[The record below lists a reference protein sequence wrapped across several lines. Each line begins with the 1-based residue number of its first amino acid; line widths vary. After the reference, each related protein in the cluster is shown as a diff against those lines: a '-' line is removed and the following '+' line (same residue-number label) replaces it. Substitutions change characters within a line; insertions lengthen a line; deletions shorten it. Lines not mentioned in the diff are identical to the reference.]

1 MPYPQ
6 ARTEI
11 LIGAKGLAR
20 LRTARVL
27 IAGLGGVGGHVAEA
41 LGRAGIGRLT
51 LLDHDVVSPSNLN
64 RQLLAL
70 HSTLGRPKIEVMAER
85 LRDIDPTLELTLI
98 GEFLQPDGAESLV
111 SATTFDVTVQSPP
124 LAKGGEGGFG
134 SRHLGEIPP
143 APLFSKGGGECLPF
157 DYVADCIDSIAC
169 KAALVAA
176 CHRHGVPVVS
186 ALGAG
191 NCLDVRRVQVATLNQ
206 THVCPLARELR
217 RQLRERG
224 APLNY
229 PVVYSDELRRPPLP
243 HQPVSSDTPGR
254 PRAVNGTISYM
265 PALFGVMLAGVVI
278 QRLLAG
284 VESVG

>member
-1 MPYPQ
+1 MPCPQ

-11 LIGAKGLAR
+11 LIGAEGLAR
-20 LRTARVL
+20 LRAARVL
-27 IAGLGGVGGHVAEA
+27 VAGLGGVGGHVAEA

-70 HSTLGRPKIEVMAER
+70 HSTLGRPKVEIMAER
-85 LRDIDPTLELTLI
+85 LRDIDPTLELALV
-98 GEFLQPDGAESLV
+98 GEFLPPDGAETLV
-111 SATTFDVTVQSPP
+111 SGA
-124 LAKGGEGGFG
+124 AY
-134 SRHLGEIPP
+134 
-143 APLFSKGGGECLPF
+143 

-176 CHRHGVPVVS
+176 CHRHGVPVIS

-191 NCLDVRRVQVATLNQ
+191 NCLDVRRVRVATLNQ
-206 THVCPLARELR
+206 TQVCPLARELR
-217 RQLRERG
+217 RQLREQG

-229 PVVYSDELRRPPLP
+229 PVIYSDEPRRPPLP
-243 HQPVSSDTPGR
+243 HQPVDGDTPGR

-278 QRLLAG
+278 RQLLAG
-284 VESVG
+284 VESVC

>member
-1 MPYPQ
+1 MPCSQ

-11 LIGAKGLAR
+11 LIGAEGLAR
-20 LRTARVL
+20 LRAAQVL
-27 IAGLGGVGGHVAEA
+27 VAGLGGVGGYVAEA

-70 HSTLGRPKIEVMAER
+70 HSTLGRPKVEVMAER

-98 GEFLQPDGAESLV
+98 GEFLQPNGAETLV
-111 SATTFDVTVQSPP
+111 SVA
-124 LAKGGEGGFG
+124 A
-134 SRHLGEIPP
+134 
-143 APLFSKGGGECLPF
+143 C

-176 CHRHGVPVVS
+176 CHHYGVPVIS

-191 NCLDVRRVQVATLNQ
+191 NCLDVSRVRVATLNQ
-206 THVCPLARELR
+206 TQVCPLARELR

-229 PVVYSDELRRPPLP
+229 PVVYSDEPRRPPLP
-243 HQPVSSDTPGR
+243 HQPVDGDTPGR

-265 PALFGVMLAGVVI
+265 PALFGVMLAGVI
-278 QRLLAG
+278 IRALLG
-284 VESVG
+284 EMQSSN

>member
-1 MPYPQ
+1 MMSHPH

-11 LIGAKGLAR
+11 LIGAEGLAR
-20 LRTARVL
+20 LRAAHVL
-27 IAGLGGVGGHVAEA
+27 VAGLGGVGGYAAEA

-85 LRDIDPTLELTLI
+85 LRDIDPAIELTLI
-98 GEFLQPDGAESLV
+98 GEFLQADTAEALV
-111 SATTFDVTVQSPP
+111 APLSPSP
-124 LAKGGEGGFG
+124 SPTRGEGSQPTYDF
-134 SRHLGEIPP
+134 
-143 APLFSKGGGECLPF
+143 
-157 DYVADCIDSIAC
+157 VADCIDSIAC

-176 CHRHGVPVVS
+176 CHRHGVPVIS

-191 NCLDVRRVQVATLNQ
+191 NCLDVSRVRVAQLNQ
-206 THVCPLARELR
+206 TQVCPLARELR
-217 RQLRERG
+217 RKLRELN

-229 PVVYSDELRRPPLP
+229 PVIYSDEPRRPPLP
-243 HQPVSSDTPGR
+243 HQPVGGDTPGR
-254 PRAVNGTISYM
+254 PRAVNGTISYL

-278 QRLLAG
+278 RRLLG
-284 VESVG
+284 DCGGT